1 MDLRIIACAALVAC
15 TPTTELPLLVSTLA
29 STMPD
34 MVTLHTL
41 TDADG
46 LAVRGAG
53 AELDGRIYWL
63 AGERGANG
71 TANCSSTAHWNDI
84 EHKQHCPGSLIS
96 IALDDSDF
104 RTDYSFTQ
112 LDARGQND
120 DGYHP
125 YGTPLAVGGCL
136 VGVTQV
142 GGHPTGAGVEATTA
156 AGAGTLWR
164 WCLVGGFETL
174 HNFFATA
181 RAFDGEYPMGTPAL
195 LPDGRIC
202 GTTKSGGSASRGT
215 VWCWSPTGFQYVA
228 LTAASGTGY
237 GGVTY
242 AGGLLHLSTND
253 GGANA
258 TGTYSTV
265 DPATMTLTIVD
276 SWPAFTGSQC
286 CNDNTSIQAP
296 LLVGGQLVMARQFE
310 GQYGSGLLVRLTPAG
325 IVTLK
330 AFEGVTVAASPRFSN
345 ASGGMPNG
353 NIIEAPNGMIMGAVA
368 YGGALGAG
376 GVYEIARDGTR
387 FRLLYSCDPA
397 GPSYPYGGLTAASNG
412 GVYGTTFGGGSVF
425 RFYPPTEV
433 CQL

>member
-1 MDLRIIACAALVAC
+1 MVVRILVAVALVAC
-15 TPTTELPLLVSTLA
+15 TPSSVELPILVSALGQT
-29 STMPD
+29 PD

-63 AGERGANG
+63 AGERGANS

-84 EHKQHCPGSLIS
+84 EHKSHCPGSLIS
-96 IALDDSDF
+96 IALDGTDF

-112 LDARGQND
+112 LDSHGQND

-164 WCLVGGFETL
+164 WCAATGLETL
-174 HNFFATA
+174 HNFFAVA

-202 GTTKSGGSASRGT
+202 GTTKSGGVSSRGT
-215 VWCWSPTGFQYVA
+215 VWCWSPGAFTYTA
-228 LTAASGTGY
+228 LTAGSGTGY

-258 TGTYSTV
+258 AGTYSTV
-265 DPATMTLTIVD
+265 DPATMALTVVD
-276 SWPAFTGSQC
+276 SWLAFTGSQC

-296 LLVGGQLVMARQFE
+296 LVIGGQLVMARQFE

-325 IVTLK
+325 IVALK
-330 AFEGVTVAASPRFSN
+330 AFEQVTVAASPRFSN
-345 ASGGMPNG
+345 STGGMPNG
-353 NIIEAPNGMIMGAVA
+353 NLTEAPNGMIMGTVA
-368 YGGALGAG
+368 YGGAFGAG
-376 GVYEIARDGTR
+376 GVYEIARDGSR
-387 FRLLYSCDPA
+387 FRLLYSFDSG
-397 GPSYPYGGLTAASNG
+397 GPSYPYGGLTTAGG

-425 RFYPPTEV
+425 RIYPPTEV